1 MLKAWCKG
9 YFSNWKSVPLKV
21 LNNME
26 ENHNFEHIKE
36 LLKNNDLPYEDIIA
50 SKVRFITEEVNG
62 VLVGCI
68 GLERYGEE
76 GLLRSFAVKDEYK
89 NKGIGKRLL
98 NQLIEQGKTDGLKR
112 LHLLTTTADGYFEKN
127 GFKRSDRAVAPKEIS
142 ATKEFSEIC
151 PSSSVYMILD
161 IQ

>member
-1 MLKAWCKG
+1 MLKARCKS
-9 YFSNWKSVPLKV
+9 YFNNWKSVSLKV

-50 SKVRFITEEVNG
+50 SKVQFITEEENG

-76 GLLRSFAVKDEYK
+76 GLLRSFAVRDKYK

-98 NQLIEQGKTDGLKR
+98 NQLIDQSKTYGLKR
-112 LHLLTTTADGYFEKN
+112 LHLLTTTADGYFDKN
-127 GFKRSDRAVAPKEIS
+127 GFKTADRAVAPNDIS
-142 ATKEFSEIC
+142 LTKEFSEIC
-151 PSSSVYMILD
+151 PSSSVYMIKSLC
-161 IQ
+161 